1 MKRTISIL
9 LAAVMLFAV
18 GCGKQGEKNIDTD
31 SLDIDEFY
39 ESIGSMTNEELVTLD
54 DTYISNYY
62 GINIADLD
70 GYVFAQSEDPNSAE
84 SVIIFKCKD
93 ETKRSE
99 YVKAVQNAI
108 VQKIDELK
116 NYGQPE
122 QAKLAEDC
130 SMSQIGDLV
139 YAVISP
145 NAEEICSALEGE
157 L

>member
-62 GINIADLD
+62 G
-70 GYVFAQSEDPNSAE
+70 
-84 SVIIFKCKD
+84 
-93 ETKRSE
+93 
-99 YVKAVQNAI
+99 
-108 VQKIDELK
+108 
-116 NYGQPE
+116 
-122 QAKLAEDC
+122 
-130 SMSQIGDLV
+130 MSQIGDLV